1 MDCHHATRAALKKV
15 SFIFGTRPEAIK
27 LCPVILGMR
36 SHEGFSPHV
45 CVTAQHRE
53 LLDQVLSVFGVVPDI
68 DLNLMKP
75 NQTLTS
81 LTAKALQGL
90 NDYLAEHKPDLVVVQ
105 GDTTSTFC
113 AALAAFYN
121 QIPLAHVE
129 AGLRTGNKL
138 SPYPEEVNRAL
149 TTRLADYHF
158 APTTGAKDNLLR
170 EGISEEQIFVTGNT
184 VVDAIGI
191 ALASVR
197 ARQIPITGLPSELMN
212 GHRST
217 PLVLVTSHR
226 RESFGSGFQSICEAI
241 RQLAHEF
248 PLAIFVYPVHLN
260 PNVRKPVFEL
270 LSNIKN
276 VLLLEPLPYPEF
288 VALMDRAK
296 FILTDSGGIQE
307 EAPSASKP
315 VLVMREATERPE
327 AVDSGTT
334 TLVGTDVQK
343 IMTEARRLFAGSFET
358 LTTNPFGDGKA
369 SQRILEVIS
378 RKLFTESEK
387 V

>member
-1 MDCHHATRAALKKV
+1 MKRI

-27 LCPVILGMR
+27 LCPVILGIR
-36 SHEGFSPHV
+36 SHEALLPHV

-53 LLDQVLSVFGVVPDI
+53 LLDQVLSVFGVVADK
-68 DLNLMKP
+68 DLDLMEP
-75 NQTLTS
+75 NQALAS
-81 LTAKALQGL
+81 LTAKALKGL
-90 NDYLAEHKPDLVVVQ
+90 NDYLAEHNPDLVVVQ
-105 GDTTSTFC
+105 GDTTTTFC

-121 QIPLAHVE
+121 QIPVAHVE

-138 SPYPEEVNRAL
+138 SPYPEEINRAL
-149 TTRLADYHF
+149 TTRLAEYHF
-158 APTTGAKDNLLR
+158 APTGWAKENLLS
-170 EGISEEQIFVTGNT
+170 EGIAEEQIFVTGNT
-184 VVDAIGI
+184 GVDAIEL
-191 ALASVR
+191 ALANVR

-217 PLVLVTSHR
+217 PLVLITSHR

-241 RQLAHEF
+241 RQLAREF
-248 PLAIFVYPVHLN
+248 PLAAFVYPVHLN

-276 VLLLEPLPYPEF
+276 VLLVEPLPYLEF

-307 EAPSASKP
+307 EAPSAGKP
-315 VLVMREATERPE
+315 VLVMRDATERPE
-327 AVDSGTT
+327 AVDSGTAM
-334 TLVGTDVQK
+334 LVGTDVQK

-378 RKLFTESEK
+378 RKLLRESETP
-387 V
+387 